1 MTELALLVLLAIV
14 PGLSFNSGIDLG
26 RSEAKDETIIRC
38 NKEPKWCKDQ
48 YTFLMLKEKVE
59 REQAKR
65 NP

>member
-1 MTELALLVLLAIV
+1 MSEIILIFALIVFIPLSSQVARETAI
-14 PGLSFNSGIDLG
+14 PQA
-26 RSEAKDETIIRC
+26 RDETIIRC

-48 YTFLMLKEKVE
+48 YAFLMLKEKFE

>member
-1 MTELALLVLLAIV
+1 MTEIILIIALIIFIPLSVQSGRESAI
-14 PGLSFNSGIDLG
+14 P
-26 RSEAKDETIIRC
+26 EARDETIIRC

-59 REQAKR
+59 REEAKR

>member
-1 MTELALLVLLAIV
+1 MFEILLVVLLAIT
-14 PGLSFNSGIDLG
+14 PGLFINYGKDLG
-26 RSEAKDETIIRC
+26 RSEARDETIIRC

-59 REQAKR
+59 REEAKR